1 MHLSAEAS
9 FTGPVSLF
17 VSIRLDWSHTC
28 ILTETVSY
36 GGRRVHSKKIQNR
49 GRPAMKLLK
58 LSAVFVAA
66 MLVPAAAFASSAC
79 PVPTGGSS
87 GGESLDSGYVSNIAA
102 NGACNVLITFGPGGA
117 ISTTTPNPTGYYDV
131 GGDDNFVGIVNNSG
145 ATINSINL
153 SSSTEDIFG
162 FDGDGICGGYTF
174 ASGGCGPS
182 NSDSTGYAP
191 SNVSFTIVDYQDG
204 TVNFGGG
211 GIANGSTAFFSL
223 EDPVSLGGLA
233 VSGGGATPEPSSLI
247 LLGTGVLGIAGSFR
261 RRILS
266 AIR

>member
-1 MHLSAEAS
+1 MN
-9 FTGPVSLF
+9 
-17 VSIRLDWSHTC
+17 I
-28 ILTETVSY
+28 
-36 GGRRVHSKKIQNR
+36 
-49 GRPAMKLLK
+49 LK
-58 LSAVFVAA
+58 LSVVLAVAS
-66 MLVPAAAFASSAC
+66 LVPTAAFASSAC

-87 GGESLDSGYVSNIAA
+87 GGQALDSGYVSNIAA
-102 NGACNVLITFGPGGA
+102 DGACNVLISFGPGGA
-117 ISTTTPNPTGYYDV
+117 ITTTTPNPTGYYDS

-145 ATINSINL
+145 GTINSINL

-191 SNVSFTIVDYQDG
+191 SNVSFTITDFQDG
-204 TVNFGGG
+204 TVNFAG
-211 GIANGSTAFFSL
+211 GIADGSTAYFSL
-223 EDPVSLGGLA
+223 EDPVSIGGLT

-247 LLGTGVLGIAGSFR
+247 LLGTGALGIAGSFR